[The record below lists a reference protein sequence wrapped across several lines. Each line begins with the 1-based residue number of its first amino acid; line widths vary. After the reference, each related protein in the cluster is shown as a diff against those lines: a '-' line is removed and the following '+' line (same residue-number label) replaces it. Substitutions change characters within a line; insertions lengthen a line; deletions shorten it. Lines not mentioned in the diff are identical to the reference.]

1 LFGQQWAEQ
10 DRRAAFAYDEVRLG
24 QGRAQTA
31 APVVGKEPVAGFK
44 PLVERG
50 AFGFDRM
57 DRRQAVDRR
66 EIWAMVV
73 GAIVRWL
80 VEGGQAD
87 IAKNLGKPAI
97 ADGHMGHMPVRRAQ
111 VMRDPQHARAAFLKR
126 EMPRQENR
134 TFHAAVCLLGMKRSA
149 P

>member
-1 LFGQQWAEQ
+1 MFGQQRAEQ

-24 QGRAQTA
+24 QGCAQAA
-31 APVVGKEPVAGFK
+31 APVVGKEPVAWFE
-44 PLVERG
+44 PSVERR

-97 ADGHMGHMPVRRAQ
+97 ADGHMGHMPARPAQ
-111 VMRDPQHARAAFLKR
+111 VVRDPKHAGAAFLKR

-134 TFHAAVCLLGMKRSA
+134 AFHVAVCLLGMRRSA